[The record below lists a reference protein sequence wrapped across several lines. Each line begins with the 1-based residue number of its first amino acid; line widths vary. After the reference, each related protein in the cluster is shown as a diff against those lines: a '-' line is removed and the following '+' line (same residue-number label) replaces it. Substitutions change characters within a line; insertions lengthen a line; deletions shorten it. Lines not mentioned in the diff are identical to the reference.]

1 MIRPRTFDKTILSI
15 LSIVTGILLFLS
27 SFVFM
32 LNNIFFNS
40 EFQKEAVSKLGI
52 GGYVIHLAD
61 EMSSEDVLLQ
71 NETVPA
77 FGDIVTS
84 DLINRNVQSLI
95 DGLIQY
101 FKGNTNTLPDIHLPD
116 FTDCAGVARGFDINE
131 GYPERINLNGLLM
144 MLGEPRIADIMLV
157 INLFQFILSQI
168 PYLCLFIMIMF
179 CTMMFHKSA
188 APVEI
193 CVRIQFTVAVYS
205 ILCVSSGFLIQ
216 LLLYLQP
223 LNYLSFDYIPEFV
236 SGRVL
241 TGYITYCA
249 NSLSV
254 QLIFSGIILFGGVYA
269 AILFLKRSN
278 QKSLSHP
285 SLVICYSKPV
295 FQRATSSYIKHTGL
309 STQKFAVTALL
320 IITLLTIGFHLQVH
334 LMFQNFSDRNLSRAV
349 AFINGTDPCYQVIDA
364 RDDQVYLLHVKVSD
378 KMSGQPVEG
387 LTIRVSN
394 RDKNN
399 YEYIEYCTDAEGSA
413 IFSLG
418 QDGFKLM
425 LYPDRP
431 TSANNLPQW
440 LSYDFEM
447 TKPGMEELQV
457 VLDVH
462 DDGSVYIQETF
473 MQYIP

>member
-1 MIRPRTFDKTILSI
+1 MIRSRTFDKTILSI
-15 LSIVTGILLFLS
+15 LSMVTGILLFLS
-27 SFVFM
+27 SFSFM
-32 LNNIFFNS
+32 LNSIFFNS

-61 EMSSEDVLLQ
+61 EMSSEDGLLQ
-71 NETVPA
+71 NKTVHV

-116 FTDCAGVARGFDINE
+116 FTDNAGVARGFDIDE
-131 GYPERINLNGLLM
+131 GYPEKINLHGLLM
-144 MLGEPRIADIMLV
+144 MLGEPRITDIILV

-168 PYLCLFIMIMF
+168 PYLCFFIMTMF

-188 APVEI
+188 APTEI
-193 CVRIQFTVAVYS
+193 CIRIQFTAAVYT

-216 LLLYLQP
+216 LLLYLQS
-223 LNYLSFDYIPEFV
+223 LNYFSFDHMPEFV

-241 TGYITYCA
+241 SGYITYCA
-249 NSLSV
+249 NSLSA
-254 QLIFSGIILFGGVYA
+254 QLIVSGIILFGGVYS
-269 AILFLKRSN
+269 AIFFLKRSN
-278 QKSLSHP
+278 QKSFSHP
-285 SLVICYSKPV
+285 SIVICYFKPV

-309 STQKFAVTALL
+309 LTKKAAVTTLL

-334 LMFQNFSDRNLSRAV
+334 LMFQNFSDRNLSQAV
-349 AFINGTDPCYQVIDA
+349 AFIYGTNPFYQVIDA
-364 RDDQVYLLHVKVSD
+364 RNDQVYLLHVKVSD

-394 RDKNN
+394 RDKNDF
-399 YEYIEYCTDAEGSA
+399 EYIEYCTDAEGSA
-413 IFSLG
+413 IFSLD
-418 QDGFKLM
+418 QAGFKLM
-425 LYPDRP
+425 LYPDGLAYNR
-431 TSANNLPQW
+431 PQW
-440 LSYDFEM
+440 LSYEFEM

-457 VLDVH
+457 VLDMQA
-462 DDGSVYIQETF
+462 DGSVYIQDTF
-473 MQYIP
+473 MQYVP